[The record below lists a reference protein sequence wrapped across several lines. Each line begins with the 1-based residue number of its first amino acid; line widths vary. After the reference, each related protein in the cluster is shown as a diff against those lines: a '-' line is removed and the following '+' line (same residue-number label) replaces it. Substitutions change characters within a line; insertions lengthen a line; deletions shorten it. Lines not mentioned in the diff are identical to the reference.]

1 MRGFPRRVP
10 AMTIVLVGGA
20 LTLLGGEWPSQSAS
34 SANAAEESQSRGL
47 PGRGARAPTLYNS
60 ASADGSDANATVLLW
75 LSRVRWWRLPPG
87 RPGTPAVVAASTD
100 TLTVT
105 WRAPESV
112 AFDIVGYDVQYRAS
126 GSDALLERKGDGAGT
141 RALIDGLAEATTYE
155 LRVRAVTE
163 LGSGDWSA
171 TATATTL
178 DGTPRFA
185 EGETATREIAENTS
199 GEQAIGAPLVA
210 TAAGRPLRYALGGP
224 DGTAFALDSEI
235 GQLRTREGVAY
246 DHESQPQRELTV
258 TAEGPLGRTAS
269 IAVTVQVTDIDEPP
283 GAPGIPRT
291 EFASP
296 TRLALSWTAPENSG
310 PPIEDYDLEYRA
322 FGEAIADA
330 GHEGPETMAELAGLS
345 RDTRYTF
352 RVRASNA
359 EGVGPWSQEGS
370 GRTTRRGTEGV
381 DPSAPNEP
389 PRVSSTR
396 LPSGATATA
405 GGRVE
410 TFRVQGAFEDPAGE
424 ILYLEA
430 SSRNRSIASASLEG
444 GVVAVRPHRVGQA
457 TIAVTASDSHD
468 DTVVGTFDIDVQTP
482 SVPDPDATLDQAGDT
497 LTLTFTEFFEP
508 DERRAYEVAVR
519 QKAPRGG
526 WSTSCF
532 DTHNSGTSAGDLR
545 VSAEFGVES
554 LLEPGN
560 AYEVVYR
567 RAGHFCVAARP
578 TGVWSRVAEVIAPGA
593 VAFDIDVVFVGD
605 ASATHRT
612 AIQTAAAEWREIV
625 QASLADVDFSTQPVP
640 ADQCLSGQ
648 PEITDT
654 VDDLRVYV
662 SLRSID
668 GVGGTLATARTC
680 VYRLASG
687 LPVLSAITLDT
698 DDLEARS
705 SRQTERTAMHEIAHA
720 LGFGTRWYDHSL
732 VRHPSLD
739 ADGDPVIPTPDT
751 HFTGALA
758 IAAFDAA
765 GGTAYRDPIPVENT
779 GGAGSQDGH
788 WRESVFGS
796 ELLSPSVAP
805 GQIQPLSA
813 ITIQALADM
822 GYRVDVSRAEAYSLP
837 ALSAVFAP
845 PESDVGPASPGN
857 CVVVPGGTA
866 VDDDR
871 RTVLRSDAVTVHPA
885 RLR

>member
-1 MRGFPRRVP
+1 MRGFPRRAA
-10 AMTIVLVGGA
+10 AMAIILVGGA
-20 LTLLGGEWPSQSAS
+20 LTPAGGGWLGQSPG
-34 SANAAEESQSRGL
+34 SANAAEASQSERL
-47 PGRGARAPTLYNS
+47 PAVGATAPIANDDAAQ
-60 ASADGSDANATVLLW
+60 ASAADATVLRW
-75 LSRVRWWRLPPG
+75 LSRLRWWRLPPG
-87 RPGTPAVVAASTD
+87 RPSTPAVVATSTD
-100 TLTVT
+100 SLTVT

-112 AFDIVGYDVQYRAS
+112 AFDILGYDVQYRAS
-126 GSDALLERKGDGAGT
+126 GSDAFLEHKGDGAGT
-141 RALIDGLAEATTYE
+141 QARIDGLAEATTYE

-163 LGSGDWSA
+163 LGSSDWSA

-199 GEQAIGAPLVA
+199 GEQAVGAPLVA

-224 DGTAFALDSEI
+224 GAAEFALDSET
-235 GQLRTREGVAY
+235 GQLRTREGVTY
-246 DHESQPQRELTV
+246 DHESQPQHELTV

-283 GAPGIPRT
+283 GAPGIPT
-291 EFASP
+291 IEFTSP
-296 TRLALSWTAPENSG
+296 TRLALSWTAPENTG
-310 PPIEDYDLEYRA
+310 PPIDDYDLEYRA
-322 FGEAIADA
+322 FGEEIVDA
-330 GHEGPETMAELAGLS
+330 GHEGPETMAELTGLS

-370 GRTTRRGTEGV
+370 GRTTRRGTEGA
-381 DPSAPNEP
+381 DPSAANEP
-389 PRVSSTR
+389 PRVSSTP

-410 TFRVQGAFEDPAGE
+410 TFRVQGAFEDPDGE

-430 SSRNRSIASASLEG
+430 SSQNRSIASASFEG
-444 GVVAVRPHRVGQA
+444 GVVAVRPRRAGQV
-457 TIAVTASDSHD
+457 TIAVTASDSQD
-468 DTVVGTFDIDVQTP
+468 DAVVGTFDIDVRTP
-482 SVPDPDATLDQAGDT
+482 GVPDPVVSVDQAGDT
-497 LTLTFTEFFEP
+497 VTLTFTEFFEP
-508 DERRAYEVAVR
+508 DERRAYEVALR
-519 QKAPRGG
+519 QKTPRGG
-526 WSTSCF
+526 WSTACF
-532 DTHNSGTSAGDLR
+532 DTHNSATSAGDFT
-545 VSAEFGVES
+545 VSAEFGVAS
-554 LLEPGN
+554 LLEPGS

-578 TGVWSRVAEVIAPGA
+578 TGVWSRVAEVNHPGA
-593 VAFDIDVVFVGD
+593 AAFDIDVAFVGD
-605 ASATHRT
+605 ASAAHRT

-625 QASLADVDFSTQPVP
+625 QTNLPDVDFSTQPVP

-698 DDLEARS
+698 DDLEVRS

-732 VRHPSLD
+732 VRYPSLD
-739 ADGDPVIPTPDT
+739 AAGDPVVPTPDT
-751 HFTGALA
+751 HFTGVLA

-765 GGTAYRDPIPVENT
+765 GGTAYRDPVPVQNT

-813 ITIQALADM
+813 ITIQAMADM
-822 GYRVDVSRAEAYSLP
+822 GYRVDASRAEAYSLP
-837 ALSAVFAP
+837 AFSPAFAP
-845 PESDVGPASPGN
+845 PAGDAGITAPGN